1 MDAVKPKYLPQNFRI
16 LIADDEITIRNV
28 LAEVLRKEGYIV
40 DTAEDGT
47 QAIEKLRREQYHIV
61 FADFRMPGADGITVL
76 KELKQISPDSEAV
89 IITGYGTI
97 ASAVEALRAGAY
109 DYITKP
115 FHPDEII
122 LLVRKIIEHNLLRQE
137 NINLRQCLQDY
148 VGFPQIIGHSPV
160 MQKVFNLIRTVANTD
175 ATVLISGESGTG
187 KELIARAIHYNSRRA
202 NNPLVVVNCAAIPE
216 ELLESELFGYVKGAF
231 TGAYTSKQGRFEL
244 AHTGTI
250 FLDEIGDMS
259 LRLQAKILRLLE
271 EREFEP
277 LGSTRTIKVDVRI
290 IAATNKNLEEAV
302 RKNQFREDLYYR
314 LHVVP
319 IYVPPLRE
327 RLEDLPLLINHFVNL
342 YNKKLGRNVQG
353 FSPGA
358 IEVLSKHP
366 WPGNVREL
374 ENLVEQ
380 MIVLYSKGIIDVE
393 HLPDNF
399 KQIRKVSPFHLDSQW
414 QGEKI
419 DLNQALSSLECE
431 LIRQAIVRAGGNKSR
446 AAELLGLKRT
456 TLIEKLRKYN
466 FEKDGKND
474 E

>member
-28 LAEVLRKEGYIV
+28 LAEILSKEGYVV

-61 FADFRMPGADGITVL
+61 FADFRMHGADGITVL

-122 LLVRKIIEHNLLRQE
+122 ILVRKIIEHNLLRQG
-137 NINLRQCLQDY
+137 NINLRQCLLDY

-160 MQKVFNLIRTVANTD
+160 MQKVFSLVRTVANTD
-175 ATVLISGESGTG
+175 VTVLISGESGTG

-202 NNPLVVVNCAAIPE
+202 SNPLIVVNCAAIPE

-231 TGAYTSKQGRFEL
+231 TGAYTTKQGRFET

-353 FSPGA
+353 FSPAA
-358 IEVLSKHP
+358 IEVLSKYH

-380 MIVLYSKGIIDVE
+380 MIVLYSKGVIDVE

-399 KQIRKVSPFHLDSQW
+399 KQISKVSPFHLDSQW

-431 LIRQAIVRAGGNKSR
+431 FIRQAIVRAGGNKSR

-466 FEKDGKND
+466 LEKEGKNG

>member
-1 MDAVKPKYLPQNFRI
+1 V
-16 LIADDEITIRNV
+16 
-28 LAEVLRKEGYIV
+28 
-40 DTAEDGT
+40 
-47 QAIEKLRREQYHIV
+47 
-61 FADFRMPGADGITVL
+61 
-76 KELKQISPDSEAV
+76 
-89 IITGYGTI
+89 
-97 ASAVEALRAGAY
+97 
-109 DYITKP
+109 
-115 FHPDEII
+115 
-122 LLVRKIIEHNLLRQE
+122 
-137 NINLRQCLQDY
+137 
-148 VGFPQIIGHSPV
+148 
-160 MQKVFNLIRTVANTD
+160 
-175 ATVLISGESGTG
+175 TVLICGESGTG
-187 KELIARAIHYNSRRA
+187 KELIARAIHYHSPRA
-202 NNPLVVVNCAAIPE
+202 NNPLIVVNCAAIPE

-259 LRLQAKILRLLE
+259 LRLQSKILRLLE
-271 EREFEP
+271 EREIEP
-277 LGSTRTIKVDVRI
+277 LGATRTIKIDVRI

-327 RLEDLPLLINHFVNL
+327 RLEDLPLLINHFVNI

-353 FSPGA
+353 FSPAA
-358 IEVLSKHP
+358 IEVLSKYH

-380 MIVLYSKGIIDVE
+380 MIVIYSQGIIDIE
-393 HLPDNF
+393 HLPDKF
-399 KQIRKVSPFHLDSQW
+399 KQIRMTASFHLDSLW
-414 QGEKI
+414 GGEKI
-419 DLNQALSSLECE
+419 DLNQTLSSLECD
-431 LIRQAIVRAGGNKSR
+431 LLRQAIARAGGNKSR

-466 FEKDGKND
+466 LEKDEKNN